1 MISIVQ
7 LRKSFPIS
15 SALVFVGAMLALFL
29 SFGTSAQNQTLFADD
44 FEDGNANG
52 WTKSGG
58 SWSDSDSDSDSN
70 ADSNSNSNP
79 DAYSSA
85 SRRSVHRARVVERRR
100 DRLLLCLPESRE
112 DDTHRPFRRGHFGLC
127 EIGGAWR

>member
-7 LRKSFPIS
+7 LRKNFPIS
-15 SALVFVGAMLALFL
+15 IAPVFLGAMLAFFL
-29 SFGTSAQNQTLFADD
+29 SFGTSAQNQALFAED

-58 SWSDSDSDSDSN
+58 GWSDSDSYSN
-70 ADSNSNSNP
+70 ADSYSNSNS

-85 SRRSVHRARVVERRR
+85 SRRSAHRARVVELRC
-100 DRLLLCLPESRE
+100 DRLLLRLPESCE
-112 DDTHRPFRRGHFGLC
+112 DDTQMSQA
-127 EIGGAWR
+127 GAGKLP